1 MNTRTLAA
9 PADLPQY
16 RFENLPE
23 VPRADWAG
31 LLAHAAL
38 AIEGR
43 AVHDAQS
50 LAAQLRGIAFDL
62 QRGPAVKQ
70 QLSELHDTLDHM
82 TLAQERL
89 NEMEA
94 LFAAIRHESA
104 DEEGRRIF
112 HLSGIGLDLGYRALE
127 DLCEPVKAMQQKSEA
142 MRAELGL

>member
-1 MNTRTLAA
+1 MSIR
-9 PADLPQY
+9 
-16 RFENLPE
+16 RLPE
-23 VPRADWAG
+23 TPSRTNVPRPQWAG
-31 LLAHAAL
+31 LLEHAAMVL
-38 AIEGR
+38 AGR
-43 AVHDAQS
+43 CVFDSES
-50 LAAQLRGIAFDL
+50 LAADLRAIALEL
-62 QRGPAVKQ
+62 QRGPEVKQ

-127 DLCEPVKAMQQKSEA
+127 DLCEPVKAMQQKSDA